1 MRISYSFEGIF
12 VFMKIINLNLEN
24 VFFFN
29 NFTDR
34 ELVLDGF
41 IRF

>member
-12 VFMKIINLNLEN
+12 VFMKIIHFNLEN
-24 VFFFN
+24 VFFLN

-34 ELVLDGF
+34 ELVLVHL
-41 IRF
+41 